1 MQTKEDQGGGVGA
14 SLRGFLEA
22 TLLVRSAVCSSRRRR
37 LFAVLSA
44 VAAMWSSLTVR
55 TAPAV
60 AAAVTTASVAG
71 GSAAGLLLA
80 SFSLSNSEQSPA
92 LTSSNLTAN
101 AEAKLSQNER
111 QSLE

>member
-1 MQTKEDQGGGVGA
+1 
-14 SLRGFLEA
+14 
-22 TLLVRSAVCSSRRRR
+22 
-37 LFAVLSA
+37 
-44 VAAMWSSLTVR
+44 MWSSLTVR